1 MTNGL
6 AIALAA
12 LLLGALAWDALAQ
25 DWAATLFLGRKG
37 LALVETLAFWR

>member
-12 LLLGALAWDALAQ
+12 LLAAALAWDALAQ
-25 DWAATLFLGRKG
+25 DWAGTLFLGRKG
-37 LALVETLAFWR
+37 LDLVEYLAFWR